1 MSPTLSLTLPYKSRR
16 NLNVL
21 TKIRSHA
28 SFSNVVAVTALFVA
42 LGGTS
47 YAATRIGSKQIKNN
61 SVRSVDIKNRTI
73 KSRDIARGVIG
84 ATLQSTAAQVVRD
97 AGPTGVGASTNYTAV
112 ATLGGLEPGAYVLL
126 AKVNQS
132 ATAFTEG
139 RCRIQADGDVDD
151 SNRGLRPQGTP
162 EGHNLQLVHTFGGS
176 GTAVLACRAADGAWT
191 ASDAKLLAIRISAAR
206 SSVVSG

>member
-1 MSPTLSLTLPYKSRR
+1 M
-16 NLNVL
+16 L

-28 SFSNVVAVTALFVA
+28 SFSNVVALTALFVA

-97 AGPTGVGASTNYTAV
+97 AGPTASGRRRTTRGRNPGWARARRV
-112 ATLGGLEPGAYVLL
+112 RAARQGEPERERLHRGPLPHP
-126 AKVNQS
+126 
-132 ATAFTEG
+132 G
-139 RCRIQADGDVDD
+139 RGDVDD

-162 EGHNLQLVHTFGGS
+162 EGHNLQLVHTFGGTGS
-176 GTAVLACRAADGAWT
+176 AVLACRTADGAWT
-191 ASDAKLLAIRISAAR
+191 ASDAKLLGIRISAAR